1 MDTVYLAME
10 KCLTNLSGYSDVKIR
25 YNMGTQELD
34 VYYSEQDK
42 QRMRIPLNQLSDGYK
57 GMISLVAD
65 IAYRM
70 ATLNPQLGTE
80 VLSKGM
86 ELY

>member
-1 MDTVYLAME
+1 
-10 KCLTNLSGYSDVKIR
+10 
-25 YNMGTQELD
+25 
-34 VYYSEQDK
+34 
-42 QRMRIPLNQLSDGYK
+42 MRIPLNQLSDGYK

-80 VLSKGM
+80 VLSKVDGVV
-86 ELY
+86 LIDDVYLHLHPAL